1 MITDI
6 MLTRL
11 HDGDLPMFDVGDLD
25 IGYVLNPGPPRTTEG
40 SPVYEGLF
48 WEELLGHQRFHV
60 PLHIDTTT
68 DVMAAEMEHWL
79 RIPHMQNPD
88 VRGTLYVII
97 RARDRIPGED
107 LIIFNG
113 ALAFFPAPR
122 GRAMGYGLPLD
133 GEDPCDVVRHI
144 LDVGV
149 AEDLQNKPP
158 LVRELFERVGI
169 SAIRT
174 RPLFTLE
181 DLLEREYE
189 WQQRT
194 VSEARASERA
204 RILLYQHLTPEQIAD
219 VEDRGYFI
227 CIGADERTY
236 KIMQRHTHN
245 VFLLDRQ
252 GRPRVEF
259 CIVTRSPLPTYDL
272 MLLQKFLLESSP
284 EVFWQEANRW
294 DIDLDGSRKVAYL
307 ASANQPGPFA
317 AAIQQ
322 AADREAERVRIRRAM
337 PPPRPRRPRRDFPQL
352 NQQHQPIQ
360 EAI

>member
-11 HDGDLPMFDVGDLD
+11 HDGDLPMFAVGDLD

-48 WEELLGHQRFHV
+48 WEELIGHQRFHV

-97 RARDRIPGED
+97 RTRDRIPGKD

-133 GEDPCDVVRHI
+133 GEDPCDIVRHI

-158 LVRELFERVGI
+158 LVRELFERIDI

-194 VSEARASERA
+194 VPNARASERA
-204 RILLYQHLTPEQIAD
+204 RVLLYQHLTPEQIAD

-227 CIGADERTY
+227 CIGADEKTY
-236 KIMQRHTHN
+236 KITTRAMHN
-245 VFLLDRQ
+245 VFLLDRK

-259 CIVTRSPLPTYDL
+259 CIVTRSPIPTYDL

-284 EVFWQEANRW
+284 EVFWREANRW
-294 DIDLDGSRKVAYL
+294 DIDLDGTKKLAYTSR
-307 ASANQPGPFA
+307 PDPIA
-317 AAIQQ
+317 AAIHRGLA
-322 AADREAERVRIRRAM
+322 AADRVAERERVRRAM
-337 PPPRPRRPRRDFPQL
+337 PPLPRPRRDFPQL
-352 NQQHQPIQ
+352 NQPRPIQ
-360 EAI
+360 EAL